1 MCIGVGDEQQVHG
14 ALASGLMLVPGGLC
28 WVLFFGEGRLT
39 ARMKTG
45 DFLLRGRGLPGE
57 RRGSLAFILR
67 LT

>member
-28 WVLFFGEGRLT
+28 WVLFSGEGRLT

-45 DFLLRGRGLPGE
+45 DFLLRGR
-57 RRGSLAFILR
+57 
-67 LT
+67 